1 MQRGELLR
9 FSISALLEKR
19 LRTLL
24 SMLGIAIGISAV
36 ILLTSLG
43 EGVRHYVMAEFT
55 QFGTTI
61 LAINPGRTTTLGTAV
76 GIFGSTKPL
85 TIDDSEALRRLS
97 GVQAVV
103 PVVQGNA
110 EVKYYKRSRRTT
122 VLGTGA
128 DLPQAFHMT
137 IGSGNF
143 LPADNPYSPRAFAV
157 LGSRVR
163 NELFSATENPLGKR
177 IRIGGERFQVIG
189 VMEPKGQII
198 GFDMDDTVYIPAT
211 RGLSM
216 FNREGLM
223 EIDVLYSD
231 KTEASNLVKLIRQT
245 FIKRHDRD
253 DVTITTQQQM
263 MDVMGS
269 ILNLLTFAISA
280 MGGISLFV
288 GAIGI
293 LTIMTISVGERRHEV
308 GLLRALGSKRT
319 EVMQLFLAEAILLA
333 SLGGILGLVLGL
345 LLGLALHLAVPQ
357 LPLHPSLYYVLLA
370 EFTAIV
376 IGIISGIV
384 PAWQAAHLEPAQ
396 VLHSE

>member
-1 MQRGELLR
+1 MQRSELIR
-9 FSISALLEKR
+9 FSISALLEKK
-19 LRTLL
+19 LRTSL

-36 ILLTSLG
+36 VLLTSLG
-43 EGVRHYVMAEFT
+43 EGVRHYVIAEFT

-85 TIDDSEALRRLS
+85 TINDSEAMRRLS

-103 PVVQGNA
+103 PIVQGNA
-110 EVKYYKRSRRTT
+110 EVKYYKRTRRTT
-122 VLGTGA
+122 VLGAGA
-128 DLPQAFHMT
+128 DLPKAFRMKV
-137 IGSGNF
+137 GSGNF

-163 NELFSATENPLGKR
+163 NELFSASESPLGKR
-177 IRIGGERFQVIG
+177 IHIGGERFQVIG

-198 GFDMDDTVYIPAT
+198 GFDMDDTVYIPAA

-216 FNREGLM
+216 FNRDGLM
-223 EIDVLYSD
+223 EVDVLYSE
-231 KTEASNLVKLIRQT
+231 KTNVDHLIKLIRQA

-253 DVTITTQQQM
+253 DITITTQQQM
-263 MDVMGS
+263 MDVMSS
-269 ILNLLTFAISA
+269 ILDLLTFAIGA

-293 LTIMTISVGERRHEV
+293 LTIMTISVSERRHEV
-308 GLLRALGSKRT
+308 GLLRALGSQRSD
-319 EVMQLFLAEAILLA
+319 VMHLFLVEATMLA
-333 SLGGILGLVLGL
+333 GLGGVFGLVLGL
-345 LLGLALHLAVPQ
+345 FLGLLLHLAIPQ
-357 LPLHPSLYYVLLA
+357 LPLHPSVPYILLA
-370 EFTAIV
+370 EATAVI
-376 IGIISGIV
+376 IGIISGII
-384 PAWQAAHLEPAQ
+384 PAWQAARLDPAQ